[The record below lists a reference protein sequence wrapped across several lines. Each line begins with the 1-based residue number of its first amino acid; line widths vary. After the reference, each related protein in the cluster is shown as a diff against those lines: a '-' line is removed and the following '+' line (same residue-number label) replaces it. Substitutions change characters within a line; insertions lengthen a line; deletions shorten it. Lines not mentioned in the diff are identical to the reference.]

1 MRRLAL
7 ARIARVVLAGPARLA
22 RLARLARPARVARIV
37 LAAVLAAAALGLPA
51 CKYLDGEGADGETTE
66 QKLGLEDRTIH
77 DYKEKAFQAGG
88 VEYTL
93 VRVEYGDTEDCD
105 LFGDCSYS
113 TYCGFRVDDEDY
125 PLEVT
130 WVTDA
135 DALFDPAKYCED
147 GELAGC
153 ELPGQAL
160 PIIDDPDF
168 EDWVYNTDPDEDV
181 LADCFADYW

>member
-7 ARIARVVLAGPARLA
+7 ARPAL
-22 RLARLARPARVARIV
+22 
-37 LAAVLAAAALGLPA
+37 LAAVLAAAALGLSA
-51 CKYLDGEGADGETTE
+51 CKYLDGDDSAEATE
-66 QKLGLEDRTIH
+66 QKLDLKDRTIH
-77 DYKEKAFQAGG
+77 DYKEKAFKAEG

-93 VRVEYGDTEDCD
+93 VRVEYGETEDCD

-113 TYCGFRVDDEDY
+113 TYCGFRVDDKDY
-125 PLEVT
+125 PLEVS

-135 DALFDPAKYCED
+135 DALFDPAEYCED

-153 ELPGQAL
+153 ELPGQTL
-160 PIIDDPDF
+160 PVLDDPDF
-168 EDWVYNTDPDEDV
+168 EDWLYDADPDEDV